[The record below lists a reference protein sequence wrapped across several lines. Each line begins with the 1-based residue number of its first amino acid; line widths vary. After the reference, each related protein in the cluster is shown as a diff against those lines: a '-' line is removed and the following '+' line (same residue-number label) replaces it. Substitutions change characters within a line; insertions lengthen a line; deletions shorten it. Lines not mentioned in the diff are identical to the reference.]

1 MTAAIAHFG
10 LDLRLAHEVASM
22 TETTDGWLLKV
33 NTPDGVREEAFGFV
47 VISTGHHTRDRA
59 EPDWPGRER
68 FTGEILRDHE
78 MRDLERFRD
87 KRVAVIGLGKTAVD
101 LTTFASSRA
110 REVHSIFR
118 EPRWLIP
125 ARLSGRPMTK
135 AMAARTSTP
144 LQHSWV
150 NSPFE
155 VRMKSR

>member
-1 MTAAIAHFG
+1 
-10 LDLRLAHEVASM
+10 
-22 TETTDGWLLKV
+22 
-33 NTPDGVREEAFGFV
+33 
-47 VISTGHHTRDRA
+47 
-59 EPDWPGRER
+59 
-68 FTGEILRDHE
+68 

-110 REVHSIFR
+110 REVHSILR

-135 AMAARTSTP
+135 AMAARTSTL

-155 VRMKSR
+155 VDAQRRLRPILPAYWKMVDAIMKLTGGRGVDVASQRRAAARESVRVVW